1 MEEVR
6 LYRVRNENTGGD
18 VKAGSD
24 MSPFSFSKGTVLVGE
39 IRSGNGNRTPVRR
52 LLPWST

>member
-1 MEEVR
+1 MEDVWSQKEEVR

-24 MSPFSFSKGTVLVGE
+24 MSLFSF
-39 IRSGNGNRTPVRR
+39 
-52 LLPWST
+52 